1 MTDVIETD
9 SGYYVA
15 KVTSTFDQTATD
27 NKKQQIISERENDCY
42 NEIVE
47 GWKDDTKIKENK
59 DVWKKID
66 FNEQGVAVKKA
77 EDDSDSTDNSTSKD
91 STDEENTDDSENT
104 DNTDNAEE
112 AAE

>member
-1 MTDVIETD
+1 M
-9 SGYYVA
+9 A

-47 GWKDDTKIKENK
+47 GWKDDTKIKGIK

-91 STDEENTDDSENT
+91 STDDENTDNSPENT

>member
-1 MTDVIETD
+1 M
-9 SGYYVA
+9 
-15 KVTSTFDQTATD
+15 
-27 NKKQQIISERENDCY
+27 
-42 NEIVE
+42 IVE
-47 GWKDDTKIKENK
+47 GWNDDTNIKDFK
-59 DVWKKID
+59 YVCKKID
-66 FNEQGVAVKKA
+66 FNEHGVAVKKA